1 MLFSL
6 IDKCCQ
12 LMESRDERL
21 GKTHKRVAE
30 DDETTS
36 EEDED
41 VVDQEANDNAT
52 DDDKVGGV
60 EAEK

>member
-1 MLFSL
+1 
-6 IDKCCQ
+6 
-12 LMESRDERL
+12 MESRDERL

-41 VVDQEANDNAT
+41 VVDQEAT
-52 DDDKVGGV
+52 DDDKIGGV